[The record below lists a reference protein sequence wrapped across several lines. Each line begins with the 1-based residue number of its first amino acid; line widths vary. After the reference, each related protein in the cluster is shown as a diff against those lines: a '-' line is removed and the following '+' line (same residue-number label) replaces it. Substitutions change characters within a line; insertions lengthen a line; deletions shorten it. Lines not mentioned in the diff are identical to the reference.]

1 MQEHC
6 SPWGFSNVES
16 NNQEHYRGF
25 EDSFSPESYNDP
37 NTTEYVPLDDSPQY
51 LQSLERKLNRVQ
63 GRTSGQRKKESRQLI
78 DALAGSRSS
87 HTHHFLQNQDETVST
102 FSENDESLAASNSS
116 STIDPQS
123 ALGVM
128 MRRVVPD
135 KVALSHE
142 ELCQLLEADI
152 LAKVT
157 EALHEEEDQN
167 TQQQNTVQ
175 QNAPQHSSE
184 NNKTNEESTN
194 FNIKENLSDIQA
206 PVEEKKEH
214 SSDEGEK

>member
-6 SPWGFSNVES
+6 SPWGSSEAES
-16 NNQEHYRGF
+16 GNKENCQGF
-25 EDSFSPESYNDP
+25 EDSFTSESYNSPITQP
-37 NTTEYVPLDDSPQY
+37 NSDYIPLDDSSQY
-51 LQSLERKLNRVQ
+51 LEGLERKLSRVQ
-63 GRTSGQRKKESRQLI
+63 GRTSGQRKKESQQLI
-78 DALAGSRSS
+78 DALAGSRSC
-87 HTHHFLQNQDETVST
+87 HTHNLLQNQDEVVSG
-102 FSENDESLAASNSS
+102 FSENNVSIEASSNSAA
-116 STIDPQS
+116 IAPDN

-157 EALHEEEDQN
+157 EAAQEEEDQCRQQSI
-167 TQQQNTVQ
+167 TQISTETECTNQDIT
-175 QNAPQHSSE
+175 SSNVRE
-184 NNKTNEESTN
+184 SHLGTLSPIEER
-194 FNIKENLSDIQA
+194 KGQ
-206 PVEEKKEH
+206 